1 VRILL
6 VKMSSFGD
14 VIHTLPALTDLKR
27 ARPEIEIDWVLEEAF
42 APIAAAHPAVTET
55 IPVAVRSA
63 RWPPSRWVTFMIGR
77 TRIRRHFRS
86 RGYDFVLDAQGLI
99 KSAILARQARR
110 PVYGFDAKSA
120 RETAAS
126 LLYKKTFAVPQGL
139 HAVERTRLLF
149 AAAFG
154 YELPKGEGDFGLW
167 DAARGAPTRA
177 TPAPAWADVATPPRP
192 AAGAADAPLALPA
205 RYGILIQAASWPSKL
220 WPEDHWQ
227 SLLDRLGAEGKSVVI
242 PWGSETE
249 RARAKRLATNRAYV
263 HVLPR
268 RLSGAPLIALLQ
280 RAEFAI
286 GLDSGLMHLAT
297 ALGVP
302 GIWLFGPTD
311 PALTGPY
318 GAGQQVLRSLHGEA
332 PCYRRTCTREPG
344 GLCCMRRI
352 EVERV
357 AEALS
362 LTADAVLR
370 R

>member
-1 VRILL
+1 M
-6 VKMSSFGD
+6 KMSSFGD

-27 ARPEIEIDWVLEEAF
+27 ALPGIEIDWVLEEAF
-42 APIAAAHPAVTET
+42 APVAAAHPAVTET

-86 RGYDFVLDAQGLI
+86 RRYDFVLDAQGLL
-99 KSAILARQARR
+99 KSAILARQAGR
-110 PVYGFDAKSA
+110 PVYGFDARSA
-120 RETAAS
+120 REHAAS
-126 LLYKKTFAVPQGL
+126 ILYRKSFAVPQGL

-154 YELPKGEGDFGLW
+154 YASPAGEGDFGLW
-167 DAARGAPTRA
+167 DAARAAPTRA
-177 TPAPAWADVATPPRP
+177 TPAPAWANVATPPRP
-192 AAGAADAPLALPA
+192 SAGAYEPLSLPA

-227 SLLDRLGAEGKSVVI
+227 TLLDRLGAEGQSVVI
-242 PWGSETE
+242 PWGNEAE
-249 RARAKRLATNRAYV
+249 RARANRLAAGRPLVA
-263 HVLPR
+263 VLPR

-280 RAEFAI
+280 RAAFAI

-318 GAGQQVLRSLHGEA
+318 GPGQHVLRSPHGEA
-332 PCYRRTCTREPG
+332 PCYRRSCSREPD

-352 EVERV
+352 EVAAVARALSEA
-357 AEALS
+357 AEA
-362 LTADAVLR
+362 AAR

>member
-1 VRILL
+1 VLL

-27 ARPEIEIDWVLEEAF
+27 ARPDIEIDWVLEEAF

-86 RGYDFVLDAQGLI
+86 RRYDFVLDAQGLI

-110 PVYGFDAKSA
+110 PVYGFDRESA

-126 LLYKKTFAVPQGL
+126 LLYRKTFAVPQGL

-154 YELPKGEGDFGLW
+154 YEVPEGEGAFGLW
-167 DAARGAPTRA
+167 DAARGTPTRA
-177 TPAPAWADVATPPRP
+177 TPAPAWLDVATPSRP
-192 AAGAADAPLALPA
+192 SAGADAPLSLPP
-205 RYGILIQAASWPSKL
+205 RYGVLIQAASWPSKL

-227 SLLDRLGAEGKSVVI
+227 SLLDRLGTEGRSVVI
-242 PWGSETE
+242 PWGSEAE
-249 RARAKRLATNRAYV
+249 RARADRLAAGRPFAM
-263 HVLPR
+263 VLPR
-268 RLSGAPLIALLQ
+268 RLSGAPLIALIQ
-280 RAEFAI
+280 RAAFAI

-318 GAGQQVLRSLHGEA
+318 GAGQRVLRSSHGEA
-332 PCYRRTCTREPG
+332 PCYRRSCPKEPD

-352 EVERV
+352 AVDAV
-357 AEALS
+357 AAALS
-362 LTADAVLR
+362 VSADAAPR